1 LMKLMIFGGSG
12 FVGGNLTAAAQRKGW
27 MVTIADNFF
36 RPGLTDV
43 EWLSVDI
50 TDKAAVKDAVLAVKP
65 DAVVNVAAIADI
77 DKAEQDRELARA
89 VNVEGA
95 VNVAEACRLANAR
108 YVFFSSDAVYDGKGP
123 CYTEDDMPCPVNFY
137 GQTKAEAEKGVLA
150 ACPGAAVIR
159 ISLVLG
165 MPLTGGNS
173 FVGALQSKLASGA
186 DVPCPIDEIRTPVDV
201 HTLCEAVLEL
211 AGNHFSGILHIGC
224 TESVDR
230 YSLTRRLTGLLG
242 YDVTLVK
249 AKQPGNEG
257 TGRAARH
264 KNGIISVK
272 KAQGILKTAMLNLD
286 ETMRRAV
293 KISMKN

>member
-1 LMKLMIFGGSG
+1 MMKLMIFGGGG
-12 FVGGNLTAAAQRKGW
+12 FVGGNLSAAAQRKGW
-27 MVTIADNFF
+27 MVSIADNFF
-36 RPGLTDV
+36 RSGLADV

-50 TDKAAVKDAVLAVKP
+50 TNKAAVKDAILAGMP

-77 DKAEQDRELARA
+77 DKAEQNRELARS

-95 VNVAEACRLANAR
+95 VNVAEACHQANAR
-108 YVFFSSDAVYDGKGP
+108 HVFFSSDAVYDGRVP
-123 CYTEDDMPCPVNFY
+123 SYTEDDSPCPVNFY
-137 GQTKAEAEKGVLA
+137 GRTKAEAEKGVLN

-165 MPLTGGNS
+165 LPVTGGNS

-230 YSLTRRLTGLLG
+230 YSLTQRLAVLMGL
-242 YDVTLVK
+242 DVNLVHP
-249 AKQPGNEG
+249 KQPGNDG
-257 TGRAARH
+257 KGRAARH

-272 KAQGILKTAMLNLD
+272 KAQGVLKTAMLNLD
-286 ETMRRAV
+286 ETIRRAV
-293 KISMKN
+293 ETAL